1 MRTIRALYL
10 PLLSA
15 AGLTLMSATALAQTT
30 AAKAQD
36 GSFSTQ
42 RFEPAPGTKNFLSV
56 EGLRM
61 DGHWGWSV
69 GLAFDYAKNPF
80 VVVSCATKTNCKDPN
95 ASQTTNTTVIGDMFT
110 WNVLAAV
117 SPVPRLQVGLRVPV
131 AYVNGEGIDA
141 TTGRGAKD
149 GLKKFGMG
157 DAMLEAKVRLFGGAQ
172 DPYVIGLGA
181 DVSFPTPESRGTL
194 GVE

>member
-15 AGLTLMSATALAQTT
+15 AGLSLMSASALAQTT
-30 AAKAQD
+30 ASPAQD
-36 GSFSTQ
+36 GQFSVQ

-80 VVVSCATKTNCKDPN
+80 VVLACKPTAASAGRVAPATCD
-95 ASQTTNTTVIGDMFT
+95 D
-110 WNVLAAV
+110 
-117 SPVPRLQVGLRVPV
+117 
-131 AYVNGEGIDA
+131 
-141 TTGRGAKD
+141 
-149 GLKKFGMG
+149 
-157 DAMLEAKVRLFGGAQ
+157 AKVT
-172 DPYVIGLGA
+172 
-181 DVSFPTPESRGTL
+181 SK
-194 GVE
+194 